1 MFQYKILN
9 IILYHNKELFIF
21 NKNDIK
27 LCSSCRLRDKITNHI
42 FADCKFG
49 IKLWSDLRQY
59 CKYRFD
65 LPILNSQ
72 SVTLGFFEID
82 PDSVTLLNHILLL
95 YK

>member
-9 IILYHNKELFIF
+9 IILYLNKELFIF
-21 NKNDIK
+21 NKKDIR
-27 LCSSCRLRDKITNHI
+27 LCSSCRLQDKITNHI
-42 FADCKFG
+42 FADCKVG
-49 IKLWSDLRQY
+49 IELWSDLRQY

-82 PDSVTLLNHILLL
+82 PDSVVLLYHILLL
-95 YK
+95 